1 MLRFHLHVLH
11 RCCEKLTYTTNQGG
25 EYNTGDGID
34 MAIEVGAQ
42 LWHMNNVAGFLW
54 AYEAPGTTRKAGSI
68 TAKLGIIVG
77 MDGTRFISETE
88 TNRHGKIKIGGR
100 WMTMPASEKNF
111 VVVDNSV
118 VSTTKLSSI
127 FSEGNVEEIE
137 KGGILKGDTI
147 EELAEKMGCDAET
160 LKATITKWNGFVDA
174 GEDPQFERDMTDA
187 NKIETAPF
195 YAVQIKPTQYNT
207 QGGARRN
214 EKAEVLDV
222 SNNPIP
228 NLYSAGEFGS
238 MYADKYN
245 GGSNLMECVAYGQ
258 IAAESCCENLSK

>member
-88 TNRHGKIKIGGR
+88 TNRHGKINIGGR

-118 VSTTKLSSI
+118 VFTTKLSSI

-137 KGGILKGDTI
+137 KGWILKGDTI

>member
-1 MLRFHLHVLH
+1 MIIAEGFIS
-11 RCCEKLTYTTNQGG
+11 CCACTQ
-25 EYNTGDGID
+25 
-34 MAIEVGAQ
+34 
-42 LWHMNNVAGFLW
+42 
-54 AYEAPGTTRKAGSI
+54 RKAVFQCAVYRQQFAGV
-68 TAKLGIIVG
+68 AV
-77 MDGTRFISETE
+77 F
-88 TNRHGKIKIGGR
+88 
-100 WMTMPASEKNF
+100 ASF
-111 VVVDNSV
+111 QC
-118 VSTTKLSSI
+118 TKDC
-127 FSEGNVEEIE
+127 N
-137 KGGILKGDTI
+137 TI